1 MCNTLDDSGGSR
13 RGGGYGVTRVAPPP
27 PPPIQNAKTERKKG
41 ENKRQEKM

>member
-13 RGGGYGVTRVAPPP
+13 RGGGYGVTTNNS
-27 PPPIQNAKTERKKG
+27 PPIQNAKTERKKG

>member
-27 PPPIQNAKTERKKG
+27 PPIQNAKTERKKG